1 MKISPLK
8 SLVMACLLGAVI
20 SPMAHAKNNPPPT
33 IKADAPNRYVVKKG
47 DTLWDISGK
56 YLNAPHRWRE
66 IWATNK
72 QLKNPHLIYPN
83 DVLILCIIKGRTLV
97 GVDTGEGCA
106 GIEKAMQAPAKPAPV
121 KVNPSNDSI
130 SIIPLANIRHW
141 LSRAE
146 IVNPLDLAGTPHVI
160 AAKHG
165 KLLTTVG
172 DKVYVRGTALD
183 LGQTY
188 GIYRQAEPYVDA
200 STGQIVGAEVVQVAR
215 GLVTDVAVNG
225 VSSLKI
231 TDTYEAEI
239 KEGDKV
245 FAEVVT
251 PLPSAFYP
259 VPAEVTRGGMIVRVM
274 GHVDQQTISA
284 PNLPNRSLVK
294 SGIAVGGKDGVI
306 AINLGS
312 GQGARAGHVLDVYR
326 KGALIK
332 DIHGNDDV
340 VRLPNEKIGQV
351 MVFKVFD
358 KISYAYVLE
367 AEVPLGNGD
376 LLLPPK
382 Q

>member
-20 SPMAHAKNNPPPT
+20 SPVAHAKNNPAPT

-106 GIEKAMQAPAKPAPV
+106 GIEKAMQAPAKQAPV
-121 KVNPSNDSI
+121 KINPSNDSI
-130 SIIPLANIRHW
+130 SIIPLASIRHW

-146 IVNPLDLAGTPHVI
+146 IVNPLDLAGTPHVV

-172 DKVYVRGTALD
+172 DKVYVRGTALE

-188 GIYRQAEPYVDA
+188 GIYRQAEPYVDTA
-200 STGQIVGAEVVQVAR
+200 TGQIVGAEVVQVAR

-225 VSSLKI
+225 VSSLQI

-251 PLPSAFYP
+251 RLPSAFYP

-284 PNLPNRSLVK
+284 PSLPNRSLVK

-306 AINLGS
+306 AINLGA

>member
-20 SPMAHAKNNPPPT
+20 SPVAHAKNNPAPT

-106 GIEKAMQAPAKPAPV
+106 GIEKAMQAPAKQAPV
-121 KVNPSNDSI
+121 KINPSNDSI
-130 SIIPLANIRHW
+130 SIIPLASIRHW

-146 IVNPLDLAGTPHVI
+146 IVNPLDLAGTPHVV

-172 DKVYVRGTALD
+172 DKVYVRGTALE

-188 GIYRQAEPYVDA
+188 GIYRQAEPYVDTA
-200 STGQIVGAEVVQVAR
+200 TGQIVGAEVVQVAR

-225 VSSLKI
+225 VSSLQI

-251 PLPSAFYP
+251 RLPSAFYP

-306 AINLGS
+306 AINLGA

-340 VRLPNEKIGQV
+340 VRLPNEKIGQA